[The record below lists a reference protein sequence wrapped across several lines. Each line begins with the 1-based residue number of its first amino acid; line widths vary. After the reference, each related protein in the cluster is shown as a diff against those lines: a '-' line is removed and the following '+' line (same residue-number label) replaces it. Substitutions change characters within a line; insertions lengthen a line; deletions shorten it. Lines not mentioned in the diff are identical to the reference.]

1 MGDTGRALPW
11 KGLRKLHLSS
21 GPDIFIPRNFW
32 GIVLVGKIT
41 KLKEAQLKTEPWRV
55 RSNA

>member
-1 MGDTGRALPW
+1 MEGAKKAPLVLRA
-11 KGLRKLHLSS
+11 GHFYFSKLFL
-21 GPDIFIPRNFW
+21 
-32 GIVLVGKIT
+32 GIVLVGKRT